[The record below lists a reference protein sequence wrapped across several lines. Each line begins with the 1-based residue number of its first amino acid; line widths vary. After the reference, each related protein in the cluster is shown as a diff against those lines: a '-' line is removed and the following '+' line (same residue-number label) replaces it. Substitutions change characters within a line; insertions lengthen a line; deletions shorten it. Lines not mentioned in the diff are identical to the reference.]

1 MVEGEPVLIP
11 LLKNVAK
18 RLLSIP
24 ATSVPSQK
32 IFSTSGLI
40 VSKLRTSLNPENVK
54 ILNKNL
60 PKTPLK

>member
-40 VSKLRTSLNPENVK
+40 VSKRRTSLNPENVK